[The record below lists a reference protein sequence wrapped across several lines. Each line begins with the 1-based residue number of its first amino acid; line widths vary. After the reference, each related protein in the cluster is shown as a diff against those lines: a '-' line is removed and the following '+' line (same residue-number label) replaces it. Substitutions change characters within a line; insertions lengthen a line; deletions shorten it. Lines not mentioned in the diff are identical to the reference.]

1 MVLKLVLLGDSD
13 NTLVNAASVYELP
26 ECSLQCGDI
35 PVNLTEAVWGRGEMD
50 GCSMFLLFARMV
62 GKHCTP
68 SYLSFQD
75 GVLFSFFIAL
85 GESGCGSFKP
95 FCAYREYSIWPT
107 IIIITGNKASL
118 RDY

>member
-1 MVLKLVLLGDSD
+1 MTGQHDTLTCHTWIPYAKWYMAYMVLTLVLSGDSD

-50 GCSMFLLFARMV
+50 GCSMFSQASACWVFARMV

-75 GVLFSFFIAL
+75 GVLF
-85 GESGCGSFKP
+85 P
-95 FCAYREYSIWPT
+95 F
-107 IIIITGNKASL
+107 SL
-118 RDY
+118 L